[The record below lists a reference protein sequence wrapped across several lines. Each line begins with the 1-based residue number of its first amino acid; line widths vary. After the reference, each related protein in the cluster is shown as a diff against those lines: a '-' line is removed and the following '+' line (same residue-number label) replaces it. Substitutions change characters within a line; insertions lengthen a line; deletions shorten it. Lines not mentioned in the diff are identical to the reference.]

1 MQLLPLEKLGP
12 REVEGQCAVV
22 LVGLFLLWVFA
33 VQETDRITR
42 SFTNRTNSSI
52 QPLKFELSQGT
63 NPAPSHGRP
72 SDLRID
78 NHRYRW

>member
-1 MQLLPLEKLGP
+1 MQLLPFEKLGP
-12 REVEGQCAVV
+12 REAEGQCEVV
-22 LVGLFLLWVFA
+22 LLGLFFLWVSA
-33 VQETDRITR
+33 VQGTGRISR
-42 SFTNRTNSSI
+42 SLTNRTNSLI